1 MKKVVDELT
10 KNHKIDKES
19 YSGIMPE
26 VPGFIFCLVL
36 SYEMYI
42 SKLHPECDKLWQRP
56 LESFVDSDSVWFYNA
71 RVGEKKLSTFLSRI
85 SKAAGLSK
93 IYTNHSIRTTGASI
107 LSKSMFGP
115 SQVMAVTGH
124 KSVQSLS
131 VYQRISD
138 DEKMMMGDSLTRNIL
153 PSLPDLNKPAIL
165 PRPASLHCAVRHQ
178 NKTLQEI
185 QNVDLELT
193 DINMNELFNDFEGQ
207 EITCTQSISVNKTSL
222 QPASMFSN
230 CSVTIH
236 QLTINQK

>member
-1 MKKVVDELT
+1 MHGMTKNTFKVFTDDKTGRKYVKKVVDELT

-19 YSGIMPE
+19 SSGIMPE
-26 VPGFIFCLVL
+26 VPGSIFCPVL

-93 IYTNHSIRTTGASI
+93 IYTNHSIRATGASI

-115 SQVMAVTGH
+115 SQVMVVTGH
-124 KSVQSLS
+124 TSVQSLS
-131 VYQRISD
+131 VYQRVSD

-153 PSLPDLNKPAIL
+153 PSMPALALPDLNKPAIL
-165 PRPASLHCAVRHQ
+165 PRPASLACAVRHQ

-193 DINMNELFNDFEGQ
+193 DIKGAG
-207 EITCTQSISVNKTSL
+207 S
-222 QPASMFSN
+222 
-230 CSVTIH
+230 
-236 QLTINQK
+236 